1 MTNSQLQPLAAPT
14 VPLELINQ
22 SGGKVQ
28 TVTLRPDASR
38 AGMYSGQFT
47 AVQQGRY
54 HLELLIPESDNER
67 LTREIEV
74 RLPQLEQENIQ
85 RNDAL
90 LARLAEETGGE
101 YYRELDAAMNPSS
114 RDPLVPKLK
123 DRTKTSILTRGAKS
137 RVARNVHEMGDVQP
151 LQRVV
156 LRMAHTAAVEARLRR
171 PAMTGVPPSSL
182 APAIQTILAHLRQRI
197 RRYVCIEGLAAA
209 SVWLA
214 AAFWMSLAI
223 DWAFEPSRSVR
234 HDPALGR
241 SRHLHLDRFPLDP
254 RADLGPALRPD
265 DGDSAGAIFST
276 VW

>member
-1 MTNSQLQPLAAPT
+1 MAGQFYGSGRTFYLGSGELWRLRRQDTGYFDQFCTRLIRHVSQGRLLRQSARGTLVIDKEKHLVGSTVQIRAQLTNSQLQPLAAPT

-123 DRTKTSILTRGAKS
+123 DRTKTSILTEAPS
-137 RVARNVHEMGDVQP
+137 REWQEMFMRWAMFS
-151 LQRVV
+151 LCSV
-156 LRMAHTAAVEARLRR
+156 LCLEWL
-171 PAMTGVPPSSL
+171 
-182 APAIQTILAHLRQRI
+182 I
-197 RRYVCIEGLAAA
+197 RRLLKLA
-209 SVWLA
+209 
-214 AAFWMSLAI
+214 
-223 DWAFEPSRSVR
+223 
-234 HDPALGR
+234 
-241 SRHLHLDRFPLDP
+241 
-254 RADLGPALRPD
+254 
-265 DGDSAGAIFST
+265 
-276 VW
+276 